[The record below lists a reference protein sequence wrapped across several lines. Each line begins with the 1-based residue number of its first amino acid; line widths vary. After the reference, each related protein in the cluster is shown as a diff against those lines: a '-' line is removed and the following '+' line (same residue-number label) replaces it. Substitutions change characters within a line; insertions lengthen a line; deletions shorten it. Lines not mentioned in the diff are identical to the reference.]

1 MRPLTV
7 QANWDDEAGVW
18 VATSRDEIGLVTEAE
33 TLEALRLKLTEL
45 IPELL
50 AENGVPRDVD
60 ANAPVEIVARQT
72 LSIRAA

>member
-7 QANWDDEAGVW
+7 QADWDEEAGVW
-18 VATSRDEIGLVTEAE
+18 VATSRDDIGLVTEAE
-33 TLEALRLKLTEL
+33 TLEALRHKLSDL

-50 AENGVPRDVD
+50 SENGVPAGLDST
-60 ANAPVEIVARQT
+60 APVEIVARQT